1 MTKRLLLLRFD
12 GTRYH
17 GWQVQPN
24 AVTVQETVQNALEA
38 LTGTRPGV
46 TGCSRTDAGVHAEM
60 FCCTFASDSRL
71 SDAAWLGGL
80 NAHLPRD
87 IAAYAC
93 CPVPEEF
100 HPRYTA
106 CGKRYTYRV
115 WNSRIRHPFWTA
127 RTAQITVPLDA
138 QRLQAAAQN
147 YLGTHDFAAFCAA
160 GSSVED
166 TVRTVSR
173 FTVERERELVSFT
186 VEADGFLYNMVRIM
200 VGTLLDMAQ
209 GRRDFGG
216 IPRIL
221 ASRDR
226 GQAGRTAPAAG
237 LTLERVFYPAPWD
250 RLGLNG
256 DDSLG
261 GFI

>member
-1 MTKRLLLLRFD
+1 MGR
-12 GTRYH
+12 
-17 GWQVQPN
+17 
-24 AVTVQETVQNALEA
+24 
-38 LTGTRPGV
+38 
-46 TGCSRTDAGVHAEM
+46 
-60 FCCTFASDSRL
+60 
-71 SDAAWLGGL
+71 
-80 NAHLPRD
+80 
-87 IAAYAC
+87 
-93 CPVPEEF
+93 
-100 HPRYTA
+100 
-106 CGKRYTYRV
+106 
-115 WNSRIRHPFWTA
+115 
-127 RTAQITVPLDA
+127 
-138 QRLQAAAQN
+138 
-147 YLGTHDFAAFCAA
+147 
-160 GSSVED
+160 
-166 TVRTVSR
+166 
-173 FTVERERELVSFT
+173 ERERVSFT

-256 DDSLG
+256 DDSPG